1 MGHPE
6 ASQGDLETQQSC
18 EVLTKIRGNLQPL
31 KVKPKVRTNEM
42 LCKSNAKVRGGRTT
56 SVSIDSLVQKSR
68 GTYNLCEHRQTS
80 AKVTGNVQPL

>member
-6 ASQGDLETQQSC
+6 ASQGDLENQP
-18 EVLTKIRGNLQPL
+18 VLCGID
-31 KVKPKVRTNEM
+31 
-42 LCKSNAKVRGGRTT
+42 KSQGERTT

-80 AKVTGNVQPL
+80 AKVKGNVQPL